1 MSDLMFRPA
10 TELAALV
17 RSGDVTSR
25 ELVEQSLQRIDDL
38 DGELNAFT
46 FIDRDGALAAADAVA
61 AGDERP
67 FAGVPIAI
75 KDLGVAVAGWPLS
88 MCSDLFED
96 FAPDYDSFV
105 ARRLREAGFVFVGRT
120 ASPEM
125 GILPVTES
133 RRFGP
138 TRNPWDTTRTPGG
151 SSGGSGAAVAGG
163 MVPIAHAS
171 DGGGS
176 IRIPAACCGLVGLK
190 SSRGRISRGP
200 EFGDSFLATDGVVS
214 RTVAETAAVL
224 DILAGYE
231 PGDATWAPPP
241 AAAFAESVGRDPGR
255 LRIGFSTRQPMGV
268 DPDPENVRGAEEAAK
283 LLESL
288 GHEIVPIDYEWPAD
302 EIVATF
308 VDLWA
313 GMVSL
318 GVGFAASLGYA
329 PTPDKVESLTWDLF
343 EKGMALPSTKYLG
356 SLTRLQQIS
365 RELIGWWSDIDVLL
379 TPALGQR
386 PVAIGTI
393 DGQKEDDPFS
403 ALIPDASDFTPY
415 TAVWNVTGQPA
426 LSLPLLH
433 GDDGLP
439 TGIQLVGPPIG
450 EEILIAL
457 AAQLEAAQPWA
468 ERRAQPVGGAA
479 GRP

>member
-1 MSDLMFRPA
+1 MSDLLFRPV
-10 TELAALV
+10 TELAELV
-17 RSGDVTSR
+17 RSGEVSSR
-25 ELVEQSLQRIDDL
+25 ELVEESLQRIEEL

-46 FIDRDGALAAADAVA
+46 YVDADGALAAADAVSS
-61 AGDERP
+61 GDERP

-88 MCSDLFED
+88 NCSELYAD

-120 ASPEM
+120 ASPEF
-125 GILPVTES
+125 GIVPVTES

-138 TRNPWDTTRTPGG
+138 TRNPWDTGRTPGG
-151 SSGGSGAAVAGG
+151 SSGGSGAAVASG

-176 IRIPAACCGLVGLK
+176 IRIPASCCGLVGLK
-190 SSRGRISRGP
+190 ASRGRISRGP
-200 EFGDSFLATDGVVS
+200 EFGDSFLATDGVLC
-214 RTVAETAAVL
+214 RTTAESAAAL
-224 DILAGYE
+224 DLLAGYE

-241 AAAFAESVGRDPGR
+241 SAPFAEAPGR
-255 LRIGFSTRQPMGV
+255 EPGKLRVGFTTKPPMGK
-268 DPDPENVRGAEEAAK
+268 DPDPESVRGAEEAAK

-288 GHEIVPIDYEWPAD
+288 GHEIVPVDYAWPAD

-313 GMVSL
+313 GMVSV
-318 GVGFAASLGYA
+318 GVAYAGVLGYEVTEEKMEA
-329 PTPDKVESLTWDLF
+329 LSWDLF
-343 EKGMALPSTKYLG
+343 QKGLQLPSTKYLG

-379 TPALGQR
+379 TPGLGQR
-386 PVAIGTI
+386 PVPIGTI
-393 DGQKEDDPFS
+393 DTEKQDDPFS

-426 LSLPLLH
+426 ISLPLFQ

-439 TGIQLVGPPIG
+439 TSIQLVGPPIG
-450 EEILIAL
+450 EELL
-457 AAQLEAAQPWA
+457 LSLSAQIEAERPWA
-468 ERRAQPVGGAA
+468 ERRPELVSGAV
-479 GRP
+479 